1 MDIPG
6 LPNFRDLGGHRTSHG
21 TVIAPGTLFRS
32 VDLSRLEP
40 VGGETL
46 GDLGIRR
53 VIDLRTTAEIE
64 KRPDRLPARMSTVH
78 LDVLA
83 DAGAATGAQM
93 SKVLVDPRRLDEVLG
108 GGAAQDRMAATYRN
122 IVTLPSAL
130 RSYRELFLGIAG
142 PAEVTGGGASGVT
155 GVGVGDRGGVLFHCT
170 TGKDRTGWAAASLML
185 LLGVDEDAVTEDYL
199 RTNTD
204 LLPALQPVL
213 DRFAAQ
219 GGDPDALLPVLGVRE
234 EYLRTALD
242 EVDARF
248 GGIRGY
254 ATDGLGLTGQ
264 DLDRLAAAVTVE
276 ACSDS
281 GGLR

>member
-21 TVIAPGTLFRS
+21 TVIAPGLLFRS

-40 VGGETL
+40 AGGDAL

-64 KRPDRLPARMSTVH
+64 KRPDLLPDGMSTVH

-83 DAGAATGAQM
+83 DSGATTGAQM
-93 SKVLVDPRRLDEVLG
+93 AKVLGDPRRLNEILG
-108 GGAAQDRMAATYRN
+108 GGAAVERMTGTYRN
-122 IVTLPSAL
+122 IVNLPSAL
-130 RSYRELFLGIAG
+130 RSYRELFLGVA
-142 PAEVTGGGASGVT
+142 GGGESA
-155 GVGVGDRGGVLFHCT
+155 GGVLFHCT

-213 DRFAAQ
+213 DRFAEQ

-234 EYLRTALD
+234 EYLRTALA
-242 EVDARF
+242 EVDALF
-248 GGIRGY
+248 GGIHGY
-254 ATDGLGLTGQ
+254 ATDGLGLTEQ
-264 DLDRLAAAVTVE
+264 DLDRLTDAVTV
-276 ACSDS
+276 
-281 GGLR
+281 GV

>member
-21 TVIAPGTLFRS
+21 TVIAPGALFRS

-40 VGGETL
+40 AGGQTL

-53 VIDLRTTAEIE
+53 VVDLRTSAEVE
-64 KRPDRLPARMSTVH
+64 KRPDRLPERMSSRH

-83 DAGAATGAQM
+83 DAG
-93 SKVLVDPRRLDEVLG
+93 
-108 GGAAQDRMAATYRN
+108 
-122 IVTLPSAL
+122 
-130 RSYRELFLGIAG
+130 
-142 PAEVTGGGASGVT
+142 
-155 GVGVGDRGGVLFHCT
+155 RGGVLFHCT

-199 RTNTD
+199 RTNAD
-204 LLPALQPVL
+204 LLPAMQPVL
-213 DRFAAQ
+213 DRFAGQ
-219 GGDPDALLPVLGVRE
+219 GGDPDVLLPVLGVRE

-242 EVDARF
+242 EVGVRF

-254 ATDGLGLTGQ
+254 ATDGLGLTEQ
-264 DLDRLAAAVTVE
+264 DLDRLAAAVTVD
-276 ACSDS
+276 A
-281 GGLR
+281 

>member
-1 MDIPG
+1 MQIPG

-40 VGGETL
+40 EGSQAL

-53 VIDLRTTAEIE
+53 IIDLRTTAEIE
-64 KRPDRLPARMSTVH
+64 KRPDRLPDGMSTVH

-83 DAGAATGAQM
+83 DSGATTGAQM
-93 SKVLVDPRRLDEVLG
+93 AKVLADPRRLSEVLG
-108 GGAAQDRMAATYRN
+108 GGAAVERMTGTYRN

-130 RSYRELFLGIAG
+130 RSYRELFLGLAG
-142 PAEVTGGGASGVT
+142 TGNGA
-155 GVGVGDRGGVLFHCT
+155 DDGGVLFHCT

-199 RTNTD
+199 RTNAD

-213 DRFAAQ
+213 DRFAGQ
-219 GGDPDALLPVLGVRE
+219 GGDPNALLPVLGVRE

-242 EVDARF
+242 EVQRLF

-254 ATDGLGLTGQ
+254 ATDELGLTEQ
-264 DLDRLAAAVTVE
+264 DIDRLTAAVTATVTV
-276 ACSDS
+276 A
-281 GGLR
+281 

>member
-21 TVIAPGTLFRS
+21 TVIAPGLLFRS

-40 VGGETL
+40 AGGDAL

-53 VIDLRTTAEIE
+53 IIDLRTTAEIE
-64 KRPDRLPARMSTVH
+64 KRPDLLPDGMSTVH

-83 DAGAATGAQM
+83 DSGATTGAQM
-93 SKVLVDPRRLDEVLG
+93 AKVLGDPRRLNEILG
-108 GGAAQDRMAATYRN
+108 GGAAVERMTGTYRN
-122 IVTLPSAL
+122 IVNLPSAL
-130 RSYRELFLGIAG
+130 RSYRELFLGVA
-142 PAEVTGGGASGVT
+142 GGGESA
-155 GVGVGDRGGVLFHCT
+155 GGVLFHCT

-213 DRFAAQ
+213 DRFAEQ

-234 EYLRTALD
+234 EYLRTALA
-242 EVDARF
+242 EVDALF
-248 GGIRGY
+248 GGIHGY
-254 ATDGLGLTGQ
+254 ATDGLGLTEQ
-264 DLDRLAAAVTVE
+264 DLDRLTDAVTV
-276 ACSDS
+276 
-281 GGLR
+281 GV

>member
-6 LPNFRDLGGHRTSHG
+6 LPNFRDLGSHRTGHG
-21 TVIAPGTLFRS
+21 TVIAPGLLFRS

-40 VGGETL
+40 AGGDAL
-46 GDLGIRR
+46 GGLGIRR

-64 KRPDRLPARMSTVH
+64 KHRDLLPDGMTTVH

-83 DAGAATGAQM
+83 DSGATTGAQLA
-93 SKVLVDPRRLDEVLG
+93 KVLADPRRLTEILG
-108 GGAAQDRMAATYRN
+108 GGAVVERMTGTYRN

-142 PAEVTGGGASGVT
+142 PAEVTGTDVDT
-155 GVGVGDRGGVLFHCT
+155 GGVLFHCT

-204 LLPALQPVL
+204 LLPALQPAL
-213 DRFAAQ
+213 DRFAEQ

-234 EYLRTALD
+234 EYLRTALA
-242 EVDARF
+242 EVDTLF

-254 ATDGLGLTGQ
+254 ATDGLGLTEQ
-264 DLDRLAAAVTVE
+264 DLDRLTADVTV
-276 ACSDS
+276 
-281 GGLR
+281 GV

>member
-1 MDIPG
+1 MHIPG
-6 LPNFRDLGGHRTSHG
+6 LPNFRDMGGHRTGHG
-21 TVIAPGTLFRS
+21 TTIAPGRLFRS

-40 VGGETL
+40 AGGQAL
-46 GDLGIRR
+46 HDLGIRR

-64 KRPDRLPARMSTVH
+64 KRPNLLPDGMSTVH

-83 DAGAATGAQM
+83 DAGATTGAQM
-93 SKVLVDPRRLDEVLG
+93 AKVLADPGRLTEILG
-108 GGAAQDRMAATYRN
+108 GGAAAERMTGTYRN

-130 RSYRELFLGIAG
+130 RSYRELFLGLAREG
-142 PAEVTGGGASGVT
+142 ESTGGI
-155 GVGVGDRGGVLFHCT
+155 LFHCT

-185 LLGVDEDAVTEDYL
+185 LLGVDEDAVVEDYL
-199 RTNTD
+199 RTNAD

-213 DRFAAQ
+213 DRFAEQ

-242 EVDARF
+242 EVDALY

-264 DLDRLAAAVTVE
+264 DLDRLATAVTV
-276 ACSDS
+276 
-281 GGLR
+281 GV

>member
-6 LPNFRDLGGHRTSHG
+6 LPNFRDLGSHRTGHG
-21 TVIAPGTLFRS
+21 TVIAPGLLFRS

-40 VGGETL
+40 AGGDAL

-64 KRPDRLPARMSTVH
+64 KRPDLLPDGMSTVH

-83 DAGAATGAQM
+83 DSGATTGAQM
-93 SKVLVDPRRLDEVLG
+93 AKVLADPRRLNEILG
-108 GGAAQDRMAATYRN
+108 GGAAVERMTGTYRN

-130 RSYRELFLGIAG
+130 RSYRELFLGVA
-142 PAEVTGGGASGVT
+142 GGGESA
-155 GVGVGDRGGVLFHCT
+155 GGVLFHCT

-213 DRFAAQ
+213 DRFAEE

-234 EYLRTALD
+234 EYLRTALA
-242 EVDARF
+242 EVDALF
-248 GGIRGY
+248 GGIHGY
-254 ATDGLGLTGQ
+254 ATDGLGLTEQ
-264 DLDRLAAAVTVE
+264 DLDRLTDAVTV
-276 ACSDS
+276 
-281 GGLR
+281 GV

>member
-21 TVIAPGTLFRS
+21 TVIAPGLLFRS

-40 VGGETL
+40 AGGDAL

-64 KRPDRLPARMSTVH
+64 KRPDLLPDGMSTVH

-83 DAGAATGAQM
+83 DSGATTGAQM
-93 SKVLVDPRRLDEVLG
+93 AKVLGDPRRLNEILG
-108 GGAAQDRMAATYRN
+108 GGAAVERMTGTYRN
-122 IVTLPSAL
+122 IVNLPSAL
-130 RSYRELFLGIAG
+130 RSYRELFLGVA
-142 PAEVTGGGASGVT
+142 GGGEST
-155 GVGVGDRGGVLFHCT
+155 GGVLFHCT

-213 DRFAAQ
+213 DRFAEQ

-234 EYLRTALD
+234 EYLRTALA
-242 EVDARF
+242 EVDALF
-248 GGIRGY
+248 GGIHGY
-254 ATDGLGLTGQ
+254 TTDGLGLTEQ
-264 DLDRLAAAVTVE
+264 DLDRLTDAVTV
-276 ACSDS
+276 
-281 GGLR
+281 GV

>member
-21 TVIAPGTLFRS
+21 TVIAPGLLFRS

-40 VGGETL
+40 AGGDAL

-53 VIDLRTTAEIE
+53 IIDLRTTAEIE
-64 KRPDRLPARMSTVH
+64 KRPDLLPDGMSTVH

-83 DAGAATGAQM
+83 DSGATTGAQM
-93 SKVLVDPRRLDEVLG
+93 AKVLADPRRLNEILG
-108 GGAAQDRMAATYRN
+108 GGAAVERMTGTYRN
-122 IVTLPSAL
+122 IVNLPSAL
-130 RSYRELFLGIAG
+130 RSYRELFLGVA
-142 PAEVTGGGASGVT
+142 GGGESA
-155 GVGVGDRGGVLFHCT
+155 GGVLFHCT
-170 TGKDRTGWAAASLML
+170 TGKDCTGWAAASLML

-213 DRFAAQ
+213 DRFAEQ

-234 EYLRTALD
+234 EYLRTALA
-242 EVDARF
+242 EVDALF
-248 GGIRGY
+248 GGIHGY
-254 ATDGLGLTGQ
+254 ATDGLGLTEQ
-264 DLDRLAAAVTVE
+264 DLDRLTDAVTV
-276 ACSDS
+276 
-281 GGLR
+281 GV